1 MNAHQLGLILLES
14 VLRSVVVM
22 MTVGW
27 TSSVVPMVV
36 ATPASR
42 DIHQLSNMCPSVGS
56 DTVGICVEEC
66 SGDVDCPLDPIC
78 CSNGCGHT
86 CQQRYTP
93 GE

>member
-1 MNAHQLGLILLES
+1 MVTALL
-14 VLRSVVVM
+14 
-22 MTVGW
+22 

-36 ATPASR
+36 ATPVSR
-42 DIHQLSNMCPSVGS
+42 DIHQVSNECPPLGS

-66 SGDVDCPLDPIC
+66 SGDGDCPVDLIC

-93 GE
+93 GRYQLQNLLDTIKSHWE